1 MRGEATLFFFVYF
14 MLFLKIYFVNL
25 QVKCDSLFDFR
36 MTGLEVL
43 NPDGSR
49 HHRIDVIPDVLVT
62 PTIKGLREGRDEVLE
77 RVIELVKARW

>member
-1 MRGEATLFFFVYF
+1 
-14 MLFLKIYFVNL
+14 
-25 QVKCDSLFDFR
+25 